1 MTLVVA
7 ALLTVGVVTF
17 ILLIRQK
24 DISEETDSS
33 PTRHLEERKV
43 RIYDG
48 LRDLQF
54 EFRVGKLSEDDYQAA
69 KAELQKEL
77 ARVTRQIDKITGGEP
92 AKPEAEPEPEP
103 EPEKPVTAKKC
114 PSCGAEFEV
123 AMKFCGECG
132 QPMTRGAA

>member
-1 MTLVVA
+1 MVVA
-7 ALLTVGVVTF
+7 ALLTVGAVAF

-24 DISEETDSS
+24 DIPEDTDSS
-33 PTRHLEERKV
+33 PTRHLEERKA
-43 RIYDG
+43 RIYEG

-54 EFRVGKLSEDDYQAA
+54 EFRVGKLSEDDYQTA

-77 ARVTRQIDKITGGEP
+77 ARVNKQIERVTGQEP
-92 AKPEAEPEPEP
+92 AKPEPEPQP
-103 EPEKPVTAKKC
+103 EPEKPVTARKC

-132 QPMTRGAA
+132 QPMVGGAT